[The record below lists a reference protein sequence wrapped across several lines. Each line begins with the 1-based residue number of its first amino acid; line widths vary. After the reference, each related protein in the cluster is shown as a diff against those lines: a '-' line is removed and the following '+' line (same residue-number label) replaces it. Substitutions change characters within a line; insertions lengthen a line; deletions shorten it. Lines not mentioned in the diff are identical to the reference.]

1 MRGIQMTEVR
11 RAEPRD
17 VPAMA
22 RIVNQWI
29 DDTEWM
35 KRDLPAE
42 EIGNSL
48 KNGLSQREIW
58 VVGDPVQGYLSP
70 EVEKAH
76 IWGFYCAETGAGIGK
91 RLLDQAKV
99 GRDFLS
105 LNTHVPNKRAQQFYL
120 REGFKPV
127 GELDEGKPSTLVSL
141 ERREAT
147 GIRELRME
155 WHS

>member
-1 MRGIQMTEVR
+1 MTEVR

-17 VPAMA
+17 VPGMA
-22 RIVNQWI
+22 SIVNQWI

-35 KRDLPAE
+35 LRDLPAQKIE
-42 EIGNSL
+42 NSL
-48 KNGLSQREIW
+48 EEGLSQREIW
-58 VVGDPVQGYLSP
+58 VVGDPVQGYLSL
-70 EVEKAH
+70 EMEKAH

-91 RLLDQAKV
+91 KLLDEAKK
-99 GRDFLS
+99 GREFLS

-127 GELDEGKPSTLVSL
+127 GDLDEGKPSTLVSL
-141 ERREAT
+141 EERQKT

-155 WHS
+155 WHA